1 MDILNIEFTDKTKHY
16 LSVPYRSYNVDTCL
30 NLPGNKTIEYGYD
43 INTNFLHLLEHFAND
58 QSPAGAVQG
67 QLWFNTAKNKLYV
80 NTDGTDGGYLEVG
93 YTKPHP
99 VPNDTLTVEQ
109 VRARLRGYLTTD
121 GGLITGPLLL
131 KDYDEADHIHSAV
144 SKGYVDSLVPKNPN
158 NYIPLSGNP
167 TATTGPILVNP
178 IDEYSTTVPSSVAAT
193 KKYADDMVP
202 QINIKR
208 DTVIMSGE
216 LIAGYMSSAILKPS
230 NLIYIFGTITIQKE
244 ETERTVELVSN
255 FSESGFTKIKGVS
268 LHVNTTGVLNNN
280 VTVDGRING
289 TSMIIRKHGVG
300 TAPTSVYFNICG
312 VLK

>member
-1 MDILNIEFTDKTKHY
+1 MDILNIEFTDKSKHY
-16 LSVPYRSYNVDTCL
+16 LSVPYRSYNVETCL

-43 INTNFLHLLEHFAND
+43 INTNLLHLLEHFANNTP
-58 QSPAGAVQG
+58 PARSVQG
-67 QLWFNTAKNKLYV
+67 QLWFNSESNKLLV
-80 NTDGTDGGYLEVG
+80 NTTGEDSSYLEVG
-93 YTKPHP
+93 YMKPHP
-99 VPNDTLTVEQ
+99 TPAGTLSIEQ
-109 VRARLRGYLTTD
+109 VKARLRGYLTTD
-121 GGLITGPLLL
+121 GGLVTGPLLL

-144 SKGYVDSLVPKNPN
+144 SKGYVDSLVPNNPN

-167 TATTGPILVNP
+167 TAATGPILINP

-208 DTVIMSGE
+208 ETTIMNGE

-230 NLIYIFGTITIQKE
+230 NLIYIFGVVTIQKE
-244 ETERTVELVSN
+244 ETERTVELLPN
-255 FSESGFTKIKGVS
+255 FSDSGFTRIKGVS

-280 VTVDGRING
+280 VTVDGRISG

-300 TAPTSVYFNICG
+300 TAATSVYFNICG